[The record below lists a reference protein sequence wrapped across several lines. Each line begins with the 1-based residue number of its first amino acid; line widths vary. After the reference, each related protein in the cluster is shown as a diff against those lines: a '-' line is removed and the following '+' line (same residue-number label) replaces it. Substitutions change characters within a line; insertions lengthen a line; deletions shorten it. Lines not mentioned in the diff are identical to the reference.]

1 MKKIVDKNSC
11 TLRERIL
18 MELAYFEETG
28 KHLDVDNITLCA
40 GSRFRVGLVPIGYW
54 YDRFLIYWFNPSYR
68 SSYLRSRSVV
78 SNPSTLNLEVSES
91 LIPTPLG
98 EAIEVVKKAG
108 YKVIKEL

>member
-40 GSRFRVGLVPIGYW
+40 GSRNRYGGMPTVYW
-54 YDRFLIYWFNPSYR
+54 CDWFNVGWYYPSYR
-68 SSYLRSRSVV
+68 DSYLRSRSVV